1 MEGAALA
8 AEQQYERDVRLAWR
22 TAAFVGA
29 AWGGKLK
36 DVGEY
41 LPKPVAPKEQTP
53 EQLLQAFVEMQ
64 EAGAPI
70 SIRQIN

>member
-8 AEQQYERDVRLAWR
+8 AERQHEREVRLAWR
-22 TAAFVGA
+22 TAAFVGS
-29 AWGGKLK
+29 AWAGKLK
-36 DVGEY
+36 DISEY
-41 LPKPVAPKEQTP
+41 LPKSAPPKEQTP
-53 EQLLQAFVEMQ
+53 EELLQAFVEMQ